1 MDVSHNVPV
10 ITFDAV
16 DEVVSLADLE
26 QVALEDRGE
35 SHGSLIEES
44 EDEEQSNTALN
55 FLEIV
60 DDQERTHS
68 NKLSPSNTKRSRME
82 SYAAIEAKIHSLEQK
97 LEVRGKKYE
106 GILLD
111 LNLKF
116 DNIMKMLQ
124 ASS

>member
-35 SHGSLIEES
+35 SHGSLTEES
-44 EDEEQSNTALN
+44 GDEEQSNTALN

>member
-35 SHGSLIEES
+35 SNGSLTEEL

-82 SYAAIEAKIHSLEQK
+82 RYAAIEAKIHSLEQK

>member
-35 SHGSLIEES
+35 SHGSLTEES
-44 EDEEQSNTALN
+44 GDEEQSNTALN

-106 GILLD
+106 GIL
-111 LNLKF
+111 
-116 DNIMKMLQ
+116 
-124 ASS
+124 